1 MPSVVMRVLA
11 GRLASDGYST
21 HVFGY
26 RGRGPVDA
34 SVERLRGFCRQRL
47 GGRAAHFI
55 GHSLG
60 GVVILEMLARHAEL
74 PASSVLLIG
83 SPVRGC
89 YAGRRLGLAPI
100 GRWMMGGSR
109 PLWDEREM
117 TWRRSEPLGVIA
129 GTQPIGLGRMLGRL
143 PGPSDGVV
151 RVAETAVDGM
161 SERVLVPAGHSALI
175 VDRRVAQLAAR
186 FMAGGR
192 FA

>member
-11 GRLASDGYST
+11 GRLAREGYST
-21 HVFGY
+21 HVFSY

-47 GGRAAHFI
+47 GGRAAHFV

-60 GVVILEMLARHAEL
+60 GVVILEMLVRHPEV
-74 PASSVLLIG
+74 PAASALLIG

-89 YAGRRLGLAPI
+89 HAGRRLGLAHV
-100 GRWMMGGSR
+100 GRWMMGASR
-109 PLWDEREM
+109 SLWEERDAV
-117 TWRRSEPLGVIA
+117 WRRSAPLGVIA
-129 GTQPIGLGRMLGRL
+129 GTQPIGLARVLGRL
-143 PGPSDGVV
+143 PGPNDGVV

-161 SERVLVPAGHSALI
+161 SGRVLVPAGHSALI

-186 FMAGGR
+186 FMAQGR